1 MFYRFGKYG
10 LGCSALS
17 GQRYHLRNFTLPL
30 RPWRHPPKPM
40 KKILLSLALGVMAAL
55 AYLLAWPV
63 PIQPVGWTP
72 GPIPALEGVYAAND
86 KLKDVQRFGVGVGK
100 GPEGIAVDAAGRI
113 YAGYEDGRIVMF
125 SGNANS
131 YQELGKTDGR
141 PLGISFGPNGG
152 LVIADAYKGL
162 LHLGSGAPRT
172 LATAVDGIP
181 FALTDDVDNTRLDK
195 NLYFTDAALYPL
207 DKVLYEFV
215 EHKGTGRLMQYN
227 VETKET
233 KVLMNGLLFGN
244 GVAVGPD
251 DAYVLVNETA
261 AYRVM
266 RYWLKGEKAGT
277 SEVFIDN
284 LPGLPDNI
292 SYNDNNRRFWL
303 ALFSPRAP
311 ALDDL
316 AGKPDWMKKLALK
329 LPAFLQPAP
338 AHKAWVLGLD
348 ENGKVIANLQHDAK
362 EAYGPITSVREH
374 GPWLYFGSL
383 TADSLARLPLNTVFP
398 GSPPPPASW
407 RELKANPHQFIPP
420 KTQEEGEVSSE
431 VDSEK
436 R

>member
-1 MFYRFGKYG
+1 
-10 LGCSALS
+10 
-17 GQRYHLRNFTLPL
+17 
-30 RPWRHPPKPM
+30 M
-40 KKILLSLALGVMAAL
+40 KKILWPLGLLVLLAAL
-55 AYLLAWPV
+55 YLLAWPV
-63 PIQPVGWTP
+63 GIDPQAWTP
-72 GPIPALEGVYAAND
+72 PPAPTLTGDYAAND
-86 KLKDVQRFGVGVGK
+86 KLKGVQRFGVGVGK

-125 SGNANS
+125 SNNGTS

-152 LVIADAYKGL
+152 LVVADAYQGL
-162 LHLGSGAPRT
+162 LHLGSNSSPTVLA
-172 LATAVDGIP
+172 ATAEGQPI
-181 FALTDDVDNTRLDK
+181 ALADDVANARLDK
-195 NLYFTDAALYPL
+195 NLYFTDAAIYPL
-207 DKVLYEFV
+207 HHVLKEFI
-215 EHKGTGRLMQYN
+215 EHKGTGRLLQYN
-227 VETKET
+227 VDSQQT
-233 KVLMNGLLFGN
+233 KVLMQGLLFAN

-292 SYNDNNRRFWL
+292 SYNDSSRRFWL
-303 ALFSPRAP
+303 ALYSPRA
-311 ALDDL
+311 ASLDDL
-316 AGKPDWMKKLALK
+316 ASKPAWVKKLALR
-329 LPAFLQPAP
+329 LPSFLQPAP

-362 EAYGPITSVREH
+362 DAYGPITSVREW

-383 TADSLARLPLNTVFP
+383 TAESLARLPINQVFE
-398 GSPPPPASW
+398 GSQPPPPNW
-407 RELKANPHQFIPP
+407 QQLKPRPHHFKPP
-420 KTQEEGEVSSE
+420 KTEEDKAREALE
-431 VDSEK
+431 AEK